1 MRTLP
6 CLASSN
12 HSKRG
17 LQSVRCRSRS
27 LTQPGRFSTTSIALL
42 KHLDTSAARA
52 KHSTHQLPRTPK
64 QKKTAPAKHQSEAEA
79 FHYYRARRRDL
90 AEDGSHVTSAVERG
104 T

>member
-1 MRTLP
+1 MQVALSHPTGPVFDDQHRTP
-6 CLASSN
+6 
-12 HSKRG
+12 
-17 LQSVRCRSRS
+17 
-27 LTQPGRFSTTSIALL
+27 
-42 KHLDTSAARA
+42 KHLDTNAQRA

>member
-17 LQSVRCRSRS
+17 LQSVRCRSHF
-27 LTQPGRFSTTSIALL
+27 LTQSGRFSTTSVALP
-42 KHLDTSAARA
+42 KHLDTNAQKA